1 MTKVKTNIAL
11 ALYQPDIPQNVG
23 SAIRLCACLDIPL
36 HIIEP
41 CGFPWDERK
50 IRTSAM
56 DYYDAL
62 TIIRHDSYDKFKDA
76 CQGRIVLLTTKT
88 DIGYTDFSFEDGDIL
103 LMGRESAGVPLDI
116 HQGTDAKVTLPIK
129 SGMRSINVINSAA
142 MVLGEGLR
150 QTRWK
155 QL

>member
-1 MTKVKTNIAL
+1 MTEVNKDIAL

-62 TIIRHDSYDKFKDA
+62 MIHRHNSYAAFTESVG
-76 CQGRIVLLTTKT
+76 GRIVLLTTKT
-88 DIGYTDFSFEDGDIL
+88 DLPYTSFDFQDGDIL
-103 LMGRESAGVPLDI
+103 LMGRESAGVPEDV
-116 HQGTDAKVTLPIK
+116 HNAADAQVTIPMK
-129 SGMRSINVINSAA
+129 TGMRSLNVINAA
-142 MVLGEGLR
+142 SMVLGEAKR
-150 QTRWK
+150 QINS
-155 QL
+155 